1 MHNLFAGEW
10 VSVITILTKFSVGRD
25 ISDALVLWV
34 VVGGVGCPRTL
45 VIVDVHHHQAV
56 AGQSGVKSLF
66 LTVFQYVE
74 FVSVSIVVKDVGLW
88 LFCQRLHVLH
98 LCCRSDF
105 HGFKPS
111 RHPALVGGVSRGD
124 VAVYIVASAAHDVPC
139 SHASSARVR
148 CVVSVGQAQ
157 AVAEFMTGGADSCK
171 GCSLCAHQL
180 AGAGIAVQ
188 FHVVKLHTLGQIKGM
203 GPDGVWLGTIVL
215 AKSGIDKEYLV
226 HLAVVVPVIVGI
238 VHIGISQT
246 ASFFR
251 HFLWCGIVSRLVVS
265 TVIAHVFTQFVG
277 SHHIEVHVQLTIALR
292 PEIICH
298 RTAHAVVGISI

>member
-1 MHNLFAGEW
+1 MHILFAGEW

-56 AGQSGVKSLF
+56 AGQSDVKSLF

-74 FVSVSIVVKDVGLW
+74 FVSVSIIVKDVGLR

-111 RHPALVGGVSRGD
+111 RHPALVGGIPCGD
-124 VAVYIVASAAHDVPC
+124 VAVYIVVSAAHDVPC

-148 CVVSVGQAQ
+148 SVVSVGQAQ
-157 AVAEFMTGGADSCK
+157 TVAEFMTGDADSCK
-171 GCSLCAHQL
+171 GCSLAAHQL
-180 AGAGIAVQ
+180 AGAGVAVQ
-188 FHVVKLHTLGQIKGM
+188 FHVVKLHALGQIKGM
-203 GPDGVWLGTIVL
+203 GPDGVRLGTIVL

-226 HLAVVVPVIVGI
+226 HLAIVVPVIVGI
-238 VHIGISQT
+238 VHIGVGQS
-246 ASFFR
+246 ACLLCHYLGCR
-251 HFLWCGIVSRLVVS
+251 IVS
-265 TVIAHVFTQFVG
+265 
-277 SHHIEVHVQLTIALR
+277 
-292 PEIICH
+292 
-298 RTAHAVVGISI
+298 